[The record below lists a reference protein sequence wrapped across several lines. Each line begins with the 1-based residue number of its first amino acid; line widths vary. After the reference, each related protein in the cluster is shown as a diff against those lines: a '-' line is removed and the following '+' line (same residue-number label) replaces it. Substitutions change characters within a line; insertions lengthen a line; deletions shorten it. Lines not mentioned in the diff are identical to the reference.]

1 MTWRRIRKKVKCQPE
16 PEIYPQ
22 KKEAL
27 EILSE
32 EDKQG
37 IIDLRYDDES
47 VFCLVPYIPYA

>member
-27 EILSE
+27 EILIE